1 MKGAPTRSERAAL
14 LADTSLHGRRF
25 CDAYSALADRWLGS
39 LLGDERD
46 VALVAVGGFGRGDL
60 CPGSDLDVVLLHG
73 GRRDIADVANRI
85 WYPIWD
91 AGVPLDHS
99 VRTVKEAVA
108 VATGDLKAAIGLLTA
123 RRIEGSDTLVSDL
136 SRRID
141 AWWRSDA
148 RRHLDALHSMV
159 TARHARAGEVA
170 FLLEPDLKEGRGG
183 LRDLDALTAVARIT
197 GFAADT
203 DPSLTEARTTLLDA
217 RVELQRV
224 TSRATDRLTLQEQD
238 AVAAALGT
246 DADTLMANVAA
257 AARTIAVLSDDW
269 WRRSRSWAAGPRGRQ
284 GNADRTLG
292 PGLVLRDG
300 EVTLVAAHDVASDR
314 TVIVRTAEAAAA
326 TGALVA
332 RSTLD
337 RLVAEAPP
345 VGDPW
350 SVDARAAFVGLL
362 GCGTNAIGVLE
373 LFDHHGL
380 LTRVLPEWQA
390 VRSKPQRNSYHRF
403 TVDRH
408 LLETGAAAAAL
419 TRDVRRPDLLL
430 VAAWLHDLGKASPG
444 DHIEL
449 GVETAAVVAA
459 RMGFDA
465 DDVSTLV
472 ALVRHHLLLPDV
484 ATRRDLDDPAT
495 IGGVAAVVGRRELLE
510 LLAALTEAD
519 GIATG
524 PLAWNPWK
532 ATLVRTLVARVA
544 TRLDGET
551 PVLAPTIPAPEHR
564 AALSRGG
571 VTVSAEGRRLTVVA
585 PDRPGLVAR
594 VAGALAVNGLDVLAA
609 RAATEGTMA
618 VQVYDVA
625 PTVAVDPDWVRVQAD
640 IERAL
645 SGRLAVSSRLAD
657 RTAAYAVRRGPAAA
671 RAAEPR
677 VLFHNDA
684 SPSATV
690 IEVRAA
696 DGVGVLYRITR
707 ALADCDLTI
716 RSAKIATLGH
726 EVVDTF
732 YVVDVDGA
740 KVAERDH
747 LHEIERQ
754 VLAELVR

>member
-1 MKGAPTRSERAAL
+1 
-14 LADTSLHGRRF
+14 
-25 CDAYSALADRWLGS
+25 
-39 LLGDERD
+39 
-46 VALVAVGGFGRGDL
+46 
-60 CPGSDLDVVLLHG
+60 
-73 GRRDIADVANRI
+73 
-85 WYPIWD
+85 
-91 AGVPLDHS
+91 
-99 VRTVKEAVA
+99 
-108 VATGDLKAAIGLLTA
+108 
-123 RRIEGSDTLVSDL
+123 
-136 SRRID
+136 
-141 AWWRSDA
+141 
-148 RRHLDALHSMV
+148 
-159 TARHARAGEVA
+159 
-170 FLLEPDLKEGRGG
+170 
-183 LRDLDALTAVARIT
+183 
-197 GFAADT
+197 
-203 DPSLTEARTTLLDA
+203 
-217 RVELQRV
+217 
-224 TSRATDRLTLQEQD
+224 
-238 AVAAALGT
+238 
-246 DADTLMANVAA
+246 
-257 AARTIAVLSDDW
+257 
-269 WRRSRSWAAGPRGRQ
+269 
-284 GNADRTLG
+284 
-292 PGLVLRDG
+292 
-300 EVTLVAAHDVASDR
+300 
-314 TVIVRTAEAAAA
+314 
-326 TGALVA
+326 
-332 RSTLD
+332 
-337 RLVAEAPP
+337 
-345 VGDPW
+345 
-350 SVDARAAFVGLL
+350 
-362 GCGTNAIGVLE
+362 
-373 LFDHHGL
+373 
-380 LTRVLPEWQA
+380 
-390 VRSKPQRNSYHRF
+390 
-403 TVDRH
+403 
-408 LLETGAAAAAL
+408 
-419 TRDVRRPDLLL
+419 
-430 VAAWLHDLGKASPG
+430 
-444 DHIEL
+444 
-449 GVETAAVVAA
+449 
-459 RMGFDA
+459 
-465 DDVSTLV
+465 
-472 ALVRHHLLLPDV
+472 
-484 ATRRDLDDPAT
+484 
-495 IGGVAAVVGRRELLE
+495 VAAVVGRRELLE

-551 PVLAPTIPAPEHR
+551 PVLAPSIPAPEHR